1 MDGFEKLENA
11 NLQNLSPQQQQQ
23 QQQQPNQLDI
33 KTLTFQAS
41 CYFCRLVC
49 WGCAHYHMDQSDN
62 LELQTIHGILV

>member
-1 MDGFEKLENA
+1 MERKEMDGFEKLENA
-11 NLQNLSPQQQQQ
+11 NLRNLSPQQQQQ

-49 WGCAHYHMDQSDN
+49 
-62 LELQTIHGILV
+62 